1 MNIKLFEKK
10 VKQTIQKYNLLDKK
24 DKVMVACSGGKDSTT
39 VLYLLKKFGYNVEAL
54 HINLLMGKWSQQHLQ
69 NLKKFCKQL
78 GIKLH
83 VFSVRDELGKSMCY
97 IKSVVKS
104 KAKLQNCSICGILRR
119 WLINRLARKLK
130 ADKLAT
136 GHNLDDAAQTILMN
150 YFKGNVFIG
159 LKEGPKVGIIRD
171 EKFVQRIKP
180 LYFCLEREV
189 ERYSKVNKFS
199 VLYERCPCVFG
210 AYRHQIRKKLDELE
224 KKNPKI
230 KKNIVNNFLE
240 ILPKLRK
247 VEAAKIGKLIYC
259 KSCGEPSRNEIC
271 KACSIIRKI

>member
-1 MNIKLFEKK
+1 MNIKAFENK
-10 VKQTIQKYNLLDKK
+10 VKETIEDYNLLNKR

-54 HINLLMGKWSQQHLQ
+54 HINLLMGDWSKQ
-69 NLKKFCKQL
+69 NLCNLEKFCKQL
-78 GIKLH
+78 NVKLN
-83 VFSVRDELGKSMCY
+83 VFSVRNELGRSMCY
-97 IKSVVKS
+97 IKSAVKS

-180 LYFCLEREV
+180 LYFCLEKEV
-189 ERYSKVNKFS
+189 ERYSKTSNFP
-199 VLYERCPCVFG
+199 VLYERCPCVFD
-210 AYRHQIRKKLDELE
+210 AYRHKIRKELDRLE
-224 KKNPKI
+224 VNEPNIKI
-230 KKNIVNNFLE
+230 NIVNSFFR
-240 ILPKLRK
+240 ILPILRK
-247 VEAAKIGKLIYC
+247 NKIDHDLKYC
-259 KSCGEPSRNEIC
+259 KNCGEPSRNEIC
-271 KACSIIRKI
+271 KACSIMKLVA